1 MGFSESNSF
10 ALKRQFRLKAANNS
24 MKENVNYVC
33 PFQALIHRP
42 SRRSAKQERP
52 ARAQSTLRYAIREL
66 QALDG
71 GVNRRDRNAVLPT
84 VHKRLKWFRIPE
96 TVQPTES
103 NPPGLTN
110 EPIGGT
116 GSTIFRTVIDQPPP
130 KKNLIKN
137 PETTFSASTPLY

>member
-33 PFQALIHRP
+33 PFQALI
-42 SRRSAKQERP
+42 QERP
-52 ARAQSTLRYAIREL
+52 TRTQSTLRYAIREL

-71 GVNRRDRNAVLPT
+71 GVNRWDRNAVLPT

-96 TVQPTES
+96 IVLPTDV

-110 EPIGGT
+110 VPIGGT

-130 KKNLIKN
+130 PQKKTLIKN
-137 PETTFSASTPLY
+137 PEATISVSTPLN